1 MVALVTIISFKADS
15 FLVIGIEI
23 YITIEN
29 AIPE

>member
-15 FLVIGIEI
+15 FLVIAIEI